1 MFGGRASLKSLTTVC
16 RSLGSMMDAGVDVK
30 KAFEISR
37 NKISDS
43 SMRKTLEDVETQIRS
58 GSDISSAMEDHAGYL
73 PRLMIDMVA
82 VGEQTG
88 SLPEVLSSL
97 SDHFENRQRLRR
109 DFLAVIAWPC
119 IQFVA
124 AVLIMALLIVVLG
137 VVAETRGVDSID
149 VLGLG
154 LVGVKGAIIWLTS
167 VFGSLLALFIGYM
180 LINRSIGGK
189 QTFDSLLLKV
199 PVLGASIQAFAV
211 ARFSWS
217 FALTQQSGMSI
228 KPSIETSMK
237 ATANGAF
244 LKTTGQVWTD
254 LQNGDFLGDALK
266 KTNLFPEEFVETVQV
281 AENTGTVPEQ
291 LARLSPQFE
300 EDARRKL
307 SMLATTLGWVVWCCV
322 AVFIIV
328 LIFRVAQIYL
338 GALEQAGRP
347 I

>member
-1 MFGGRASLKSLTTVC
+1 MFGGRASLKSLTATC
-16 RSLGSMMDAGVDVK
+16 RSLGSMLDAGVDVK

-37 NKISDS
+37 NKLSDS
-43 SMRKTLEDVETQIRS
+43 SMRKTLEDIETQIRS
-58 GSDISSAMEDHAGYL
+58 GSDISAAMEDHAGFL
-73 PRLMIDMVA
+73 PRLMIDMVN

-97 SDHFENRQRLRR
+97 ADHFENRQRLRR
-109 DFLAVIAWPC
+109 DFLSVIAWPC

-124 AVLIMALLIVVLG
+124 AVLIIALLIVVLG
-137 VVAETRGVDSID
+137 VVAETRGGESID

-154 LVGVKGAIIWLTS
+154 LVGPKGAIIWLTS
-167 VFGSLLALFIGYM
+167 VFGSLLAVYIGYM

-189 QTFDSLLLKV
+189 QTFDSFLLQV
-199 PVLGASIQAFAV
+199 PVLGASMRAFAV
-211 ARFSWS
+211 ARFSWAFS
-217 FALTQQSGMSI
+217 LTQQSGMSI
-228 KPSIETSMK
+228 KPSIETSFK

-244 LKTTGQVWTD
+244 IKQTGQVWAD
-254 LQNGDFLGDALK
+254 LQHGEFLGEALR
-266 KTNLFPEEFVETVQV
+266 KTGLFPEEFVETVQV

-300 EDARRKL
+300 EEARRKL
-307 SMLATTLGWVVWCCV
+307 SMLATTLGWLVWCCV

-328 LIFRVAQIYL
+328 LIFKVAQIYL